1 MKETRGSYQIDI
13 NDAFLRIR
21 NNVKIPHI
29 KPWLGEKWRQKAK
42 KQYLKFRNKVDD
54 DERKSLLPETNKR

>member
-29 KPWLGEKWRQKAK
+29 KPWLGEK
-42 KQYLKFRNKVDD
+42 
-54 DERKSLLPETNKR
+54 